1 MFIDMCIVGVIML
14 VGTLGLF
21 AYNLPSGG
29 VKAITVA
36 FTAVV
41 IFEMVRVLS
50 VRAKYHVSFFSNRK
64 LFLAIAITL
73 ILQLVVIYVPSLQT
87 AFDTTSLDL
96 LDWIEIGAVS
106 STVAIATLIKDKFF
120 RKMYD

>member
-14 VGTLGLF
+14 IGTLGLF
-21 AYNLPSGG
+21 TYNLPSGG
-29 VKAITVA
+29 IKAVTVA

-41 IFEMVRVLS
+41 IFEMVRALS
-50 VRAKYHVSFFSNRK
+50 VRAKYHVGFFSNRK
-64 LFLAIAITL
+64 LWLAITSTI
-73 ILQLVVIYVPSLQT
+73 ILQLVVIYLPFLQS
-87 AFDTTSLDL
+87 AFDTVPLDIM
-96 LDWIEIGAVS
+96 DWIEIGAVS